1 MFIMTTQ
8 NSTIVCD
15 YLEPQNEQQLFAKQL
30 VTNISRGQNRVS
42 LTLSDKS
49 IVAFAR
55 ELGRFI
61 LAEKATLSSGE
72 GSDDGT
78 LLTKQEV
85 IKKIGVSSTTLWLWE
100 KKDYLVPVKIG
111 RKVFYRIA
119 DINKL
124 CENKH

>member
-1 MFIMTTQ
+1 MTTQ
-8 NSTIVCD
+8 TNTIVCD

-61 LAEKATLSSGE
+61 LAEKATLSSCE

-111 RKVFYRIA
+111 RKVFYRLG

>member
-8 NSTIVCD
+8 NNTIVCD

-61 LAEKATLSSGE
+61 LAEVWLFNVYI
-72 GSDDGT
+72 
-78 LLTKQEV
+78 LTV
-85 IKKIGVSSTTLWLWE
+85 ICG
-100 KKDYLVPVKIG
+100 
-111 RKVFYRIA
+111 
-119 DINKL
+119 
-124 CENKH
+124 